1 MGKWPFFK
9 KKPWINNLEKTSIFR
24 LFKLLL
30 FIAENSA
37 LLLQNIL
44 KHPFLDY
51 ISSKK
56 KKIGKKQILHKNHQ
70 STPLQ
75 KSQFFDF
82 FTSWFL
88 QPRKAFYRS
97 RVSQNTLSWP
107 IMPKKKVEKMATFG
121 PKPWVN
127 PFRKMSIFVL
137 FGLLVFIAQKGVVS
151 FQNCLLYT
159 SPSPRDS

>member
-1 MGKWPFFK
+1 MARFFL

-30 FIAENSA
+30 FIAEKST

-56 KKIGKKQILHKNHQ
+56 KKIGKKQFFNKNHQ
-70 STPLQ
+70 LTPLQ
-75 KSQFFDF
+75 KSQLFDF

-88 QPRKAFYRS
+88 QEGKAFFPS
-97 RVSQNTLSWP
+97 RVSQNTFSWP
-107 IMPKKKVEKMATFG
+107 IMPKKEVEKLAIFG

-127 PFRKMSIFVL
+127 PFAKISMFRL
-137 FGLLVFIAQKGVVS
+137 FELLVFKVQNGVFS
-151 FQNCLLYT
+151 FQNIAKQIFLAYI
-159 SPSPRDS
+159 D